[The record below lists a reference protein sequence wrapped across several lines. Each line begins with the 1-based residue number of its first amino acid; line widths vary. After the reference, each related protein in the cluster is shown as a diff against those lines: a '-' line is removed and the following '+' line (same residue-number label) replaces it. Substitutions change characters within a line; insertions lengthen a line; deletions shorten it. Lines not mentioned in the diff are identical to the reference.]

1 MFRSVMAILAGIMLG
16 GLVVGSVEWL
26 GHWLYPLPTGLD
38 IDDPKELALA
48 MAELPIGA
56 FLMVLLAWFMGALC
70 SAALASWLGRPESVL
85 CGVLA
90 AMVMLAFA
98 VMMLIMIPSPL
109 WFILVTPLVF
119 VFGGGLGLWPWW
131 RGRGTAIIA

>member
-1 MFRSVMAILAGIMLG
+1 MAILAGVVLG

-38 IDDPKELALA
+38 IEDPKELALA
-48 MAELPIGA
+48 MADLPIGA
-56 FLMVLLAWFMGALC
+56 FLMVQLAWFLGAAC
-70 SAALASWLGRPESVL
+70 SAALASWLGKGAPLL

-90 AMVMLAFA
+90 ALVMLAFA

-109 WFILVTPLVF
+109 WFILLTPLVF
-119 VFGGGLGLWPWW
+119 ALGGGLGMWPAWQ
-131 RGRGTAIIA
+131 GGKETAAPT